1 MNTPSVQND
10 LESLNALYK
19 TLNVRAEKLYDFVYY
34 YNKYML
40 EARDYGTG
48 SLIRMP
54 EIHILTEI
62 EQEPGITI
70 SQLAKKRNRT
80 PSAISQTVTS
90 LVKSGYIYKEKRQNN
105 NKELLL
111 YPTEQG
117 KALSRTHKLYDI
129 ADIGSTT
136 EALLKTCSVD
146 ELDTFYRVLENYL
159 NLLPKE

>member
-1 MNTPSVQND
+1 MEYQSIQKD
-10 LESLNALYK
+10 LESLDSLYK

-34 YNKYML
+34 YNKYMQ
-40 EARDYGTG
+40 EARNYGTG
-48 SLIRMP
+48 NLISMP
-54 EIHILTEI
+54 EIHILTAV
-62 EQEPGITI
+62 EQEPGVTI
-70 SQLAKKRNRT
+70 SQLSKKRSRT
-80 PSAISQTVTS
+80 LSAISQTVKS
-90 LVKSGYIYKEKRQNN
+90 LEKSGYIYKEKRKNN

-136 EALLKTCSVD
+136 EALLKECTVED
-146 ELDTFYRVLENYL
+146 LDTFYRVLEIYL